1 MGRLKGPRQTI
12 VLLQGGYWKKRKKKE
27 EKKKVSFMI
36 KTKLF
41 KEEATEKQS

>member
-12 VLLQGGYWKKRKKKE
+12 VLLQGGYWGEKEKE

>member
-12 VLLQGGYWKKRKKKE
+12 VLLQGGYWGEKRK
-27 EKKKVSFMI
+27 KKKVSFMI